1 MNTYYK
7 HRPRPKK
14 PLRVIHDIN
23 ELPVICNAAEAGL
36 LIRQYPEAVCRMA
49 RNGVLPGFKQG
60 QAWFF
65 KRDDLQR
72 YLDTLA
78 EEAKNA

>member
-1 MNTYYK
+1 MYYK

-14 PLRVIHDIN
+14 PLIVIHDIN

-36 LIRQYPEAVCRMA
+36 LLRMYPEAIARMA
-49 RNGVLPGFKQG
+49 KNGVLPGFKQG

-65 KRDDLQR
+65 RRDDLKA
-72 YLDTLA
+72 YIDKLA
-78 EEAKNA
+78 EGTKP